1 MFELNPLQWAKLAA
15 IVTLLVYGWYIFDS
29 RAAYKADADALRV
42 TVGVYEAKA
51 KERAQQA
58 AGKAAAY
65 AEAKRKADIDAK
77 ELRSRVAWLQKQ
89 TGKGC
94 ADAARIIQEYRR
106 RS

>member
-1 MFELNPLQWAKLAA
+1 MFKLDPLQWAKLAA
-15 IVTLLVYGWYIFDS
+15 ILAVLAYGWYIWDS
-29 RAAYKADADALRV
+29 RADYRAEAESLKV
-42 TVGVYEAKA
+42 QMGVYEAKA

-77 ELRSRVAWLQKQ
+77 ELRSRIAWLQKQ

-94 ADAARIIQEYRR
+94 ESAARVLREYRGAK
-106 RS
+106 

>member
-1 MFELNPLQWAKLAA
+1 MFKLDPLQWAKLIGIMALMA
-15 IVTLLVYGWYIFDS
+15 YGWYIFDS
-29 RAAYKADADALRV
+29 RADYKADADALRV
-42 TVGVYEAKA
+42 QVGVYEAQA

>member
-1 MFELNPLQWAKLAA
+1 MFKLDPLQWAKLAA
-15 IVTLLVYGWYIFDS
+15 IMALLAYGWHIFDS
-29 RAAYKADADALRV
+29 RADYKADAEALRV
-42 TVGVYEAKA
+42 QVGVYEAQA

-58 AGKAAAY
+58 AGKEAAY
-65 AEAKRKADIDAK
+65 AEAKRKADLDAK
-77 ELRSRVAWLQKQ
+77 ELRSRIAWLQKQ

>member
-1 MFELNPLQWAKLAA
+1 MFKLDPLQWAKLAA
-15 IVTLLVYGWYIFDS
+15 IVALLAYGWYIFDS

-42 TVGVYEAKA
+42 QVGVYEAQA

-77 ELRSRVAWLQKQ
+77 ELRSRIAWMQKQ

-94 ADAARIIQEYRR
+94 ADAARIIHEYRGR
-106 RS
+106 K

>member
-1 MFELNPLQWAKLAA
+1 MINLQPIEWAKLAGIIGVIA
-15 IVTLLVYGWYIFDS
+15 YGWYIFDS
-29 RAAYKADADALRV
+29 RADYKADADALRV
-42 TVGVYEAKA
+42 QVGVHEAQA

-65 AEAKRKADIDAK
+65 AEAKRKADLDAK
-77 ELRSRVAWLQKQ
+77 ELRGRIAWLQKQ

>member
-1 MFELNPLQWAKLAA
+1 MINLQPIEWAKLAA
-15 IVTLLVYGWYIFDS
+15 IMALLAYGWYIFDS
-29 RAAYKADADALRV
+29 RAEYKADAEALRIA
-42 TVGVYEAKA
+42 VGVYEAQA

-65 AEAKRKADIDAK
+65 AEAKRKADNDAK
-77 ELRSRVAWLQKQ
+77 ELRSRIAWLQKQ

>member
-1 MFELNPLQWAKLAA
+1 MFKLDPLQWAKLVGILAVLA
-15 IVTLLVYGWYIFDS
+15 YGWYILDS

-42 TVGVYEAKA
+42 QVGVHDAKA
-51 KERAQQA
+51 KERAKEA